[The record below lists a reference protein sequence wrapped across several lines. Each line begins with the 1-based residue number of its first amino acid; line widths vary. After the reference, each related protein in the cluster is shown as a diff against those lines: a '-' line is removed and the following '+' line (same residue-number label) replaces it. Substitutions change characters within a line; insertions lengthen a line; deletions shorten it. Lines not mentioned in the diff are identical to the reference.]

1 MAVLAGTI
9 LDAQEDPLDM
19 YRAFFKADILPLQGA
34 ELSDAQSGIQ
44 REQDADVKRFT
55 ILQQDI
61 FQLCLFFHGKDADAR
76 RFTRGQKR

>member
-9 LDAQEDPLDM
+9 PDAQEGPLDM

-61 FQLCLFFHGKDADAR
+61 SSFACSSMERMLMRGC
-76 RFTRGQKR
+76 FTRGQKR